1 MTSPA
6 PLVSEDHAWR
16 IAHSFAAESSDVLGP
31 HLVAV
36 VAVGSLPTGG
46 YVPGRSDIDLIV
58 VAKDACPDGLLP
70 EIEKMA
76 EQYWMKY
83 RFRKGFG
90 GYAIRERD
98 LCPPFGNLSDM
109 AYEILQLK
117 RQGRVISGHLD
128 LAAIAEPSQEDM
140 KRSLMALVPDILG
153 AWKRTRPA
161 PIDDDDARVNN
172 ILYWLRIFV
181 WNQTGEYILNK
192 RDVFLSFSNLPG
204 NVALLKRLDPVRAYV
219 DGRAD
224 HPGKVALLCRE
235 VESFVLAKVAWAREA
250 ATPPL

>member
-6 PLVSEDHAWR
+6 PLITEDHAWR
-16 IAHSFAAESSDVLGP
+16 IANSFAAESHDVLGS

-58 VAKDACPDGLLP
+58 VAKDACPDGLLR
-70 EIEKMA
+70 EIKKMA

-98 LCPPFGNLSDM
+98 LCPPFGKLRDM

-128 LAAIAEPSQEDM
+128 LAAIPEPSQEDI
-140 KRSLMALVPDILG
+140 KRSLAALVGDILG
-153 AWKRTRPA
+153 AWERTWPA
-161 PIDDDDARVNN
+161 PIDVDDARVNN
-172 ILYWLRIFV
+172 ILYWLRIV
-181 WNQTGEYILNK
+181 IWDQTGEYVLNK
-192 RDVFLSFSNLPG
+192 RDVFSAFSNLPG
-204 NVALLKRLDPVRAYV
+204 TEAFLELLAPVRTFV
-219 DGRAD
+219 DGMAA
-224 HPGKVALLCRE
+224 HPGEVALLCRE
-235 VESFVLAKVAWAREA
+235 VELFVLAKVTWAREA
-250 ATPPL
+250 ATPTL

>member
-1 MTSPA
+1 MISPA
-6 PLVSEDHAWR
+6 PLVTEDHARR
-16 IAHSFAAESSDVLGP
+16 IANSFAAESRDVLGS

-58 VAKDACPDGLLP
+58 VAKDACRDGLLRK
-70 EIEKMA
+70 IKKMA

-98 LCPPFGNLSDM
+98 LCPPFGMLRDM

-128 LAAIAEPSQEDM
+128 LAAIPEPSQEDM
-140 KRSLMALVPDILG
+140 KRSLMALIPDISG
-153 AWKRTRPA
+153 AWKRTWPA
-161 PIDDDDARVNN
+161 PIDDDDARINN
-172 ILYWLRIFV
+172 ILYWLRIVV

-192 RDVFLSFSNLPG
+192 RDVLLAFSNLPG
-204 NVALLKRLDPVRAYV
+204 TEALWNCRPLLVR
-219 DGRAD
+219 
-224 HPGKVALLCRE
+224 
-235 VESFVLAKVAWAREA
+235 
-250 ATPPL
+250 T